1 MRVLSWN
8 IRGIKGLGDK
18 RLDDMLQGL
27 GGLGPDVL
35 LLQEVGHAG
44 ELPKRLRAGLA
55 ALGFSY
61 FHHAAPGHGMLPH
74 AEYGSAIASR
84 WRISDHASTWLVPTQ
99 GKGLR
104 SELIARATLHI
115 EGLAVEVISAHM
127 PNGSGNGW
135 TKIEHFEALVR
146 HIERLRDRPVILGG
160 DFNEPRI
167 ERPDGRWLCFGESLY
182 GGNVWRPW
190 KHWTHNGVRDTG
202 QRWCSAVRSVLAADN
217 VGGLVDACRAVRGP
231 AAVATTHVAKG
242 QNRFFDHILA
252 SRHFTIEDMGFE
264 HAWREAGWSDHS
276 AVWAKLKPAGATER

>member
-1 MRVLSWN
+1 MLHVLPLFDTVSINKRGLMRVLTWN

-18 RLDDMLQGL
+18 RLDEMLQGL

-35 LLQEVGHAG
+35 LLQEVGYGG

-61 FHHAAPGHGMLPH
+61 FHHAAPDHGSLPH
-74 AEYGSAIASR
+74 RKYGSAIASR
-84 WRISDHASTWLVPTQ
+84 SRMSNQASTWLVPTQ

-115 EGLAVEVISAHM
+115 EGLAVEAISAHI
-127 PNGSGNGW
+127 PNGNGW
-135 TKIEHFEALVR
+135 TKIQHFEALAR

-182 GGNVWRPW
+182 GEKV
-190 KHWTHNGVRDTG
+190 
-202 QRWCSAVRSVLAADN
+202 VLLT
-217 VGGLVDACRAVRGP
+217 V
-231 AAVATTHVAKG
+231 
-242 QNRFFDHILA
+242 
-252 SRHFTIEDMGFE
+252 
-264 HAWREAGWSDHS
+264 
-276 AVWAKLKPAGATER
+276 